1 MAAEG
6 SSRCRAAC
14 RTSELRHSPVLAAA
28 QPGKSSASPL
38 QSSFSC
44 PSAGESLQNG
54 TFPRALCAPRSAP
67 GPGGYL
73 GIRLPTIGPSPISC
87 VPVRSWSCSHP
98 AASIY
103 LHEAVD

>member
-6 SSRCRAAC
+6 SSRCRTAC
-14 RTSELRHSPVLAAA
+14 RTSCGTALSLLRHSRESPV
-28 QPGKSSASPL
+28 PYPL
-38 QSSFSC
+38 QSSSSC

-73 GIRLPTIGPSPISC
+73 GIRLPIIGPSPISC

-103 LHEAVD
+103 LHKAVD